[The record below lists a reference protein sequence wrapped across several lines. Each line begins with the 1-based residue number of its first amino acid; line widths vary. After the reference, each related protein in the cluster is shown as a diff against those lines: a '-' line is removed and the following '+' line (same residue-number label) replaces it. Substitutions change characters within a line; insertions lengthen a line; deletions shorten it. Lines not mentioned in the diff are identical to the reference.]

1 MKARSTKESLSLAAT
16 AVVASLSW
24 LLLLVVAPLA
34 TTV

>member
-1 MKARSTKESLSLAAT
+1 MKARSTMERLPLAAA